1 MLKYAFNP
9 PGNKNVSVYG
19 RGLKLSTKNSELVC
33 GQIRGKTLVKSK
45 ALLQRLVD
53 RTDSI
58 KGRYYTNATTEIL
71 ALLNSAENNAE
82 VKGLKKDRLIVNASA
97 HQGYNVYRP
106 RRFKLRRQQ
115 RKVTHI
121 QVVLEEK

>member
-9 PGNKNVSVYG
+9 GGNRNVSVYG
-19 RGLKLSTKNSELVC
+19 RGLRVSTKNSELIC
-33 GQIRGKTLVKSK
+33 GQIRGKSLPKAK

-53 RTDSI
+53 RTDSL

-71 ALLNSAENNAE
+71 SLLNSAENNAE
-82 VKGLKKDRLIVNASA
+82 VKGLKNDRLIVNASA
-97 HQGYNVYRP
+97 HQGFSLYRP
-106 RRFKLRRQQ
+106 RRFKLRRQK

-121 QVVLEEK
+121 QVVLQEK